1 MNIIRVLVYPV
12 FLLLALSV
20 PYIRNRKK
28 AAKYKA
34 WQERKAEMK
43 REQAQQANGA
53 IPEDAY
59 DAVEGEDA
67 DEDS

>member
-1 MNIIRVLVYPV
+1 MNIVRVLVYPV

-43 REQAQQANGA
+43 REQEQVGT
-53 IPEDAY
+53 IPEDRYEA
-59 DAVEGEDA
+59 DEDA
-67 DEDS
+67 DAES